1 MDGSLVSIDAV
12 NVYISYAW
20 SDGSVA
26 GREREAIVDE
36 LCRSFSSQ
44 GLAIGR
50 DKNDVKP
57 GDSIEDYAKTIAKA
71 PLILA
76 VISQRSLRSPW
87 CMLHE
92 LFQGYRRRN
101 YDRREFGTDVA
112 ALLLDDALADFKKPL
127 ALVKYWRNWCKEQK
141 EILEEAD
148 PMKTGSQNRWKVFND
163 CQEMVTKI
171 PEMLDILQSIA
182 MPRGIAAIRRDDFEE
197 IKQFVRMRLEAL
209 GLGEQLPPP
218 ARKLDAEAI
227 AEELLKLSSQF
238 AGLPPSRVDLAFRQA
253 VKQRFP
259 SVDLEAQF
267 LGLASGALI
276 DWQRLLEYFADSS
289 NTSHLDDDQLSELLK
304 IFKQKL
310 HKPPAHSDP
319 NSIMQRSAI
328 LAILVEKKGEEL
340 MGGLHVPYTC
350 KAVLE
355 LREGN
360 EPPRYLP
367 IEPASTQVFCFSRA
381 ATDRSEDKPGVIIDR
396 LMRSALVAL
405 KEQGSAGVEP
415 IIDLFLPGIL
425 FDEDWANVKVPDGED
440 DELLLPEK
448 YRYRLRSQDRW
459 VNPDYLQYQ
468 DKLRAKHVALR
479 GSKGVWFRIDDDLEK
494 TSVNRQVR
502 DCRDE
507 ANKVAIQRLTDIGP
521 DKAERFKWYK
531 AALVSSAPLLMWW
544 HHSDGESVQRRIEI
558 LKAFK
563 LRNKKVLDGTGNR
576 KRVDPSL
583 DLVDLAVARTSLPS
597 SLVVLVEDQMEM
609 DPKRSKTP
617 RLFAAAVEALPPLGY
632 GSG

>member
-1 MDGSLVSIDAV
+1 MVSINAV
-12 NVYISYAW
+12 TVYISYAW
-20 SDGSVA
+20 GDDSDA
-26 GREREAIVDE
+26 GREREAIVDD
-36 LCRSFSSQ
+36 LCRSFSCQ
-44 GLAIGR
+44 GHAIGR

-57 GDSIEDYAKTIAKA
+57 GDSIEDYAKAIAKA

-101 YDRREFGTDVA
+101 YDRVEFGKYVA
-112 ALLLDDALADFKKPL
+112 ALLLDDAFPDFDKPRE
-127 ALVKYWRNWCKEQK
+127 LVKYWRNWCNEQK
-141 EILEEAD
+141 ETLEEAD
-148 PMKTGSQNRWKVFND
+148 PGRTGSPNSWRVLSD
-163 CQEMVTKI
+163 GEEMVSKI
-171 PEMLDILQSIA
+171 PDMLGIIKSIA

-197 IKQFVRMRLEAL
+197 IKQFVRMRLELL

-227 AEELLKLSSQF
+227 AETYFRLSRQF
-238 AGLPPSRVDLAFRQA
+238 AGLPQSRVDFVFRQV
-253 VKQRFP
+253 VKQVFP
-259 SVDLEAQF
+259 SVDLDAQF
-267 LGLASGALI
+267 QGLTCGTVI
-276 DWQRLLEYFADSS
+276 DWKRLLDYFADPV
-289 NTSHLDDDQLSELLK
+289 NTSHLDDDQISQLLK
-304 IFKQKL
+304 TFEQKL
-310 HKPPAHSDP
+310 HETPALSDP
-319 NSIMQRSAI
+319 ATVMQRSAI

-360 EPPRYLP
+360 DVPRYLP
-367 IEPASTQVFCFSRA
+367 IEPTSTQIFCFNRPVA
-381 ATDRSEDKPGVIIDR
+381 DRSEDKPGVIIDR

-440 DELLLPEK
+440 DELPLPEK

-468 DKLRAKHVALR
+468 NKLRAKQVALR
-479 GSKGVWFRIDDDLEK
+479 SSKGIWLQIDEDLEK

-502 DCRDE
+502 DRRDDDCT
-507 ANKVAIQRLTDIGP
+507 VAIQRLTDIGA
-521 DKAERFKWYK
+521 DKAERSKWYR
-531 AALVSSAPLLMWW
+531 AALASSAPLLMWW
-544 HHSDGESVQRRIEI
+544 HHTDSESAQRRIEI

-583 DLVDLAVARTSLPS
+583 DFVALAVARSSLPS

-609 DPKRSKTP
+609 EMNPNGAETP
-617 RLFAAAVEALPPLGY
+617 RLFAAAKEALPSLGY